1 MFEAD
6 KAEKADEINK
16 NPAENSAR
24 SVDTK
29 GAATAKVNIKS
40 CYIDVAT
47 NAAPVKVIKAACSN
61 HEMPIIHIPPA
72 QGTSSARST
81 RTMPIIHI
89 PVGTGTDG
97 GGGAAAAAAPVA
109 ASAARTNEKSDGGE
123 AKKLP
128 AKYVPVIHRG
138 RSA

>member
-1 MFEAD
+1 MCEAD
-6 KAEKADEINK
+6 KAAM
-16 NPAENSAR
+16 

-40 CYIDVAT
+40 CDSDVAT

-72 QGTSSARST
+72 QGTNSARST

-97 GGGAAAAAAPVA
+97 GGGAAAPGT
-109 ASAARTNEKSDGGE
+109 ASAARTNEKSTKGDAMKQT
-123 AKKLP
+123 AKKHM
-128 AKYVPVIHRG
+128 PVIHWGG

>member
-1 MFEAD
+1 M
-6 KAEKADEINK
+6 
-16 NPAENSAR
+16 
-24 SVDTK
+24 
-29 GAATAKVNIKS
+29 
-40 CYIDVAT
+40 
-47 NAAPVKVIKAACSN
+47 KVIKVACGN
-61 HEMPIIHIPPA
+61 RVMPVIHAPPA
-72 QGTSSARST
+72 QGTNSARST
-81 RTMPIIHI
+81 HVLPIIHI
-89 PVGTGTDG
+89 PVVTGTDG

>member
-6 KAEKADEINK
+6 KADKA
-16 NPAENSAR
+16 AM

-29 GAATAKVNIKS
+29 GAVTAKVNIKS
-40 CYIDVAT
+40 CDIDVAT

-72 QGTSSARST
+72 QGTNSARST

-97 GGGAAAAAAPVA
+97 GGGAAAAAPGT
-109 ASAARTNEKSDGGE
+109 ASAARTNEKSTKGDAMKQT
-123 AKKLP
+123 AKKHM
-128 AKYVPVIHRG
+128 PVIHWGG

>member
-6 KAEKADEINK
+6 KADKADKIDK

-61 HEMPIIHIPPA
+61 HAMPVIHAPPT
-72 QGTSSARST
+72 QGKKSAHST
-81 RTMPIIHI
+81 HVLPIIHI
-89 PVGTGTDG
+89 PVVTGTDS
-97 GGGAAAAAAPVA
+97 GGGAAAAPGA
-109 ASAARTNEKSDGGE
+109 ASAARTNEKSNKGD
-123 AKKLP
+123 AKKP
-128 AKYVPVIHRG
+128 TAKHVPVIHWG
-138 RSA
+138 